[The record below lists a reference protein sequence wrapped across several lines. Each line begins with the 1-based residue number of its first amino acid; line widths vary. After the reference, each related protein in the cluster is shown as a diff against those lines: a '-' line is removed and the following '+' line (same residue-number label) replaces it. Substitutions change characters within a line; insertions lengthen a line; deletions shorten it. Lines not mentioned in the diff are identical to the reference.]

1 MTAMHRLLTA
11 QHGVELPAGK
21 DAEYEAKRARAMKWL
36 EKNERDLDL
45 AVEATSAM
53 GGVTSNPAPT
63 SRKPARVRRKISL
76 DDVSDD
82 EDETDVEDAHLD
94 ASEDDTDEQLPESS
108 DDSVRTTREVHR
120 LMRLFFAD
128 DETQSATKR
137 EELEGCRNALRR
149 ARADPAIAPDEPVPL
164 TVRPYDVTP
173 GDVSRDVKYVYR
185 HALTTVAEAKKDLA
199 RRLRTKEEALFLVM
213 SGCALEDR
221 KTLME
226 CGVCAGYVVYLK
238 TDTKK
243 LAEMQDRDET
253 FEAFE

>member
-1 MTAMHRLLTA
+1 MTAMHTLLAA
-11 QHGVELPAGK
+11 QDGVDLPTGK

-53 GGVTSNPAPT
+53 GGLSSNPAPT
-63 SRKPARVRRKISL
+63 STKPARVRRKTSL

-82 EDETDVEDAHLD
+82 EDETDVEDARD
-94 ASEDDTDEQLPESS
+94 ASEDDTDDERPESS
-108 DDSVRTTREVHR
+108 DDSVRTAREVHR

-128 DETQSATKR
+128 DETQSATRR

-164 TVRPYDVTP
+164 TVRPYDVIP

-199 RRLRTKEEALFLVM
+199 RRLRVAEEALFLVM
-213 SGCALEDR
+213 SGRALEDR

-243 LAEMQDRDET
+243 LAELQERDET

>member
-11 QHGVELPAGK
+11 QHGVDLPAGK

-82 EDETDVEDAHLD
+82 EDETDVEDASFD

-108 DDSVRTTREVHR
+108 DESVRTTREVHR

-149 ARADPAIAPDEPVPL
+149 ARGPRDRAGRARAFDRAPVRRHTRGRLERREIRVP
-164 TVRPYDVTP
+164 TRVD
-173 GDVSRDVKYVYR
+173 D
-185 HALTTVAEAKKDLA
+185 
-199 RRLRTKEEALFLVM
+199 
-213 SGCALEDR
+213 GC
-221 KTLME
+221 
-226 CGVCAGYVVYLK
+226 GG
-238 TDTKK
+238 
-243 LAEMQDRDET
+243 
-253 FEAFE
+253 